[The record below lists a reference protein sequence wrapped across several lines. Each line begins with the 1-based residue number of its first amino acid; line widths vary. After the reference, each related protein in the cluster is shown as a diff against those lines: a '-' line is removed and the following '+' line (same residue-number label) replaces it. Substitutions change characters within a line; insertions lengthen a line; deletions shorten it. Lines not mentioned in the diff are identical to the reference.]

1 MKSTIRIVSAFVLTF
16 IIYQQANA
24 QTIVGTWQLVKQT
37 SCLEDDMPL
46 ENDTIED
53 MMMKMNAM
61 SDATPQVIKFKEK
74 GTGEESTRILGKRR
88 SANDKNFLYKF
99 DTETLYI
106 LDKKSQTIIDA
117 YTVDKFSSDSLILS
131 NASMAC
137 ETKIFVKIKEAKAN

>member
-1 MKSTIRIVSAFVLTF
+1 MKPTNLLLVFALVFF
-16 IIYQQANA
+16 ICKQGNA

-37 SCLEDDMPL
+37 SCLEGEMPL

-99 DTETLYI
+99 DGETLYI
-106 LDKKSQTIIDA
+106 LDKKSQTLIDS
-117 YTVDKFSSDSLILS
+117 YVVDKFSSDSLILS
-131 NASMAC
+131 NTSMAC
-137 ETKIFVKIKEAKAN
+137 ETKIFVKIKEARAN